1 MKFRNGLLFGFVL
14 FSLPVKGNDVDMVDF
29 GGIMRSEVGVLD
41 VGGNGRATG
50 SEVNILD
57 FGAVSDTSQLSTQAI
72 NKAVM
77 ACFKA
82 GGGRVII
89 PNGQFKSGTITLL
102 DNVSL
107 FLEAGAVLYA
117 STDHHD
123 FPRQK
128 QPAYRS
134 QKDPGGWYALIY
146 AEGASNIGISGLGT
160 IDGQGAK
167 QVPLPT
173 PPGAEHED
181 RDGRPRNILFISC
194 RKIAVRDVTMQ
205 SSGIWNQHYL
215 NCENVIIDN
224 IRVYNHSNR
233 NNDAIDIDGCRHV
246 VISNSMMDT
255 DDDGITLKS
264 TGAAPCEDIVVS
276 NCIVSSFCAA
286 IKCGTESTGGFKNIL
301 INNCI
306 VRPSACPTEPVFR
319 TPRIGQVGIALEIV
333 DGGIMDGVTVSNIII
348 EGTACPIYV
357 RLGNRARKHT
367 ADAPE
372 PPRGKMR
379 NVSLSNINVYDAGNY
394 SSSITGIPGSPI
406 ENITLNNIRIVN
418 KGGVKQGE
426 YLSDVLKVPEL
437 EKEYPAPDRWKN
449 LPSSGLFIRH
459 VNDIALRDV
468 TLRSQAADPRVP
480 VIVDDVDGLDIS
492 NLRADGDG
500 KAVQVLRVKEF
511 KER

>member
-1 MKFRNGLLFGFVL
+1 MKILLW
-14 FSLPVKGNDVDMVDF
+14 LPVFALFYVSVKANDFNIVDY
-29 GGIMRSEVGVLD
+29 
-41 VGGNGRATG
+41 
-50 SEVNILD
+50 
-57 FGAVSDTSQLSTQAI
+57 GAVSDTSKLSTAAI
-72 NKAVM
+72 NKAVE
-77 ACFKA
+77 ACYKA

-89 PNGQFKSGTITLL
+89 PTGNFKSGTITLM
-102 DNVSL
+102 DNVAL
-107 FLEAGAVLYA
+107 FLERGAVLYA
-117 STDHHD
+117 STDHRD

-146 AEGASNIGISGLGT
+146 AEGASNIGIGGPGT

-173 PPGAEHED
+173 PPGAVYED

-194 RKIAVRDVTMQ
+194 RKVTVEDVTMQ

-215 NCENVIIDN
+215 NCDNVVIDK
-224 IRVYNHSNR
+224 IYVYNHSNR

-246 VISNSMMDT
+246 VISNSIMDT

-264 TGAAPCEDIVVS
+264 TGAAATEHVVIT

-286 IKCGTESTGGFKNIL
+286 IKCGTESTGGFKNIQ
-301 INNCI
+301 ISNCI
-306 VRPSACPTEPVFR
+306 VKPSVCPTEPVFK

-333 DGGIMDGVTVSNIII
+333 DGGVMDGVTVSNITI

-367 ADAPE
+367 DAAPE

-379 NVSLSNINVYDAGNY
+379 NISLSDINVYDAGNY

-406 ENITLNNIRIVN
+406 ENITLNNVRIVN
-418 KGGVKQGE
+418 KGGVQQGE
-426 YLSDVLKVPEL
+426 YMGDPLKVPEL

-459 VNDIALRDV
+459 VEDIALRDV
-468 TLRSQAADPRVP
+468 TLGSQMADPRVP
-480 VIVDDVDGLDIS
+480 VIADDVARLDIS
-492 NLRADGDG
+492 NLRSDRGDE
-500 KAVQVLRVKEF
+500 KAVQLIKVGRVK
-511 KER
+511 RQ

>member
-1 MKFRNGLLFGFVL
+1 MKFKNALLLLSAAL
-14 FSLPVKGNDVDMVDF
+14 FSFQAKGNDF
-29 GGIMRSEVGVLD
+29 
-41 VGGNGRATG
+41 
-50 SEVNILD
+50 NILD
-57 FGAVSDTSQLSTQAI
+57 FGATRDTAKLSTTAI
-72 NKAVM
+72 NKAVE

-89 PNGQFKSGTITLL
+89 PPGNFKSGSITLK
-102 DNVSL
+102 DNVAL
-107 FLEAGAVLYA
+107 FLERGAVLYA
-117 STDHHD
+117 STDHRD
-123 FPRQK
+123 FPRQE

-146 AEGASNIGISGLGT
+146 AEGASNIGIGGFGT
-160 IDGQGAK
+160 INGQGGK
-167 QVPLPT
+167 QVPRPVL
-173 PPGAEHED
+173 PGAVNED

-194 RKIAVRDVTMQ
+194 RKISVQDITME

-215 NCENVIIDN
+215 NCENLVINN

-233 NNDAIDIDGCRHV
+233 NNDGIDIDGCRHV
-246 VISNSMMDT
+246 VLSNSIMDS

-264 TGAAPCEDIVVS
+264 TGAAPSEDVAIT

-301 INNCI
+301 ISNCI
-306 VRPSACPTEPVFR
+306 VRPSVCPTEPVFR

-333 DGGIMDGVTVSNIII
+333 DGGVMEGVTVSNIII

-367 ADAPE
+367 AAAPE

-379 NVSLSNINVYDAGNY
+379 DIFLSDINVYNAGNY

-418 KGGVKQGE
+418 NGDLKPGE
-426 YLSDVLKVPEL
+426 YISDASKVPEL

-459 VNDIALRDV
+459 VNDISLHNV

-480 VIVDDVDGLDIS
+480 VIADDVDNLHIS
-492 NLRADGDG
+492 NLRSDRPDTT
-500 KAVQVLRVKEF
+500 AVQLLRVRTYK
-511 KER
+511 RL